1 MNQKT
6 HFPKSEP
13 KRKRDPLIHRFLA
26 SPLSGE
32 EIEARSM
39 ERIEKEVPSHS
50 FDPEEWQVVRRMIH
64 TTGDF
69 GLIDLVRFSPGAIS
83 HGIEALRSGRAIY
96 VDSRMIQSGL
106 SLKRLQSVHKAYQ
119 ALSIICHVDDEE
131 VFGEAR
137 QHRLPRSLFAVQ
149 KAKPILNRGL
159 VVFGNSPVGLLEL
172 SRLIQ
177 EEEIR
182 PALVI
187 AMPVGFVH
195 VIESKEELMSL
206 DVPFIA
212 LSGRR
217 GGSPLAV
224 SVVHAL
230 CTIAAGRRDGES
242 LMAEPTPLAKKSGS
256 LRDETII
263 LMGHGSRVPGAGKDM
278 EEVAQRL
285 RDKYDYPR
293 VEICFVSRLGPH
305 FPEIFEKCVH
315 QGSKKILAIPYFL
328 HEGLHLLLDIPEMM
342 QKEAKRFPH
351 VKLILGRS
359 LGFDEGM
366 VDLVERRIEES
377 KDLCDV
383 KDLTLPGRG
392 KYPIPPGQCEFVPM
406 LPEEAVKYRKE

>member
-1 MNQKT
+1 MNQKMD
-6 HFPKSEP
+6 FPEKES
-13 KRKRDPLIHRFLA
+13 KRKSDPFIHKFLA

-39 ERIEKEVPSHS
+39 ERIEKEAPSHP
-50 FDPEEWQVVRRMIH
+50 FGPEEWQVVRRMIH

-83 HGIEALRSGRAIY
+83 RGIEALRSGRSIY

-106 SLKRLQSVHKAYQ
+106 SLKRLQSVYEGYRAS
-119 ALSIICHVDDEE
+119 AVLCHVDDKE
-131 VFGEAR
+131 VFERAR
-137 QHRLPRSLFAVQ
+137 QQKLPRSLFAVQ
-149 KAKPILNRGL
+149 KAKSILNRGL

-172 SRLIQ
+172 NRLIQ

-230 CTIAAGRRDGES
+230 CTIAAGQKHGES
-242 LMAEPTPLAKKSGS
+242 LSAGPTPQTKESGGM
-256 LRDETII
+256 RDETII
-263 LMGHGSRVPGAGKDM
+263 LLGHGSRVPGAGRDM

-285 RDKYDYPR
+285 KDKYGYPR
-293 VEICFVSRLGPH
+293 VEICFISRLGPH
-305 FPEIFEKCVH
+305 FPEIFEKCVNL
-315 QGSKKILAIPYFL
+315 GAKKVLAIPYFL

-342 QKEAKRFPH
+342 QEEAKKFPH
-351 VKLILGRS
+351 VKLMLGRS
-359 LGFDEGM
+359 LGFDEGL
-366 VDLVERRIEES
+366 VDLVERRIEQS
-377 KDLCDV
+377 KDVCDV
-383 KDLTLPGRG
+383 RDLPLPGREE
-392 KYPIPPGQCEFVPM
+392 YPIPPGQCEFVPM
-406 LPEEAVKYRKE
+406 LPDEAARYRK

>member
-1 MNQKT
+1 MNQKMDV
-6 HFPKSEP
+6 PKKES
-13 KRKRDPLIHRFLA
+13 KRKSDPFIHRFLA

-39 ERIEKEVPSHS
+39 ERIEKEVPSHPFGS
-50 FDPEEWQVVRRMIH
+50 EEWQVVRRMIH

-69 GLIDLVRFSPGAIS
+69 GLIDLVRFSPGAIT
-83 HGIEALRSGRAIY
+83 HGIEALRSGRSIY
-96 VDSRMIQSGL
+96 VDSRMIRSGL
-106 SLKRLQSVHKAYQ
+106 SLKRLQSVYKDYQ
-119 ALSIICHVDDEE
+119 ASDILCLVDDEE
-131 VFGEAR
+131 VFEKAR
-137 QHRLPRSLFAVQ
+137 QKRLPRSLFAVQ
-149 KAKPILNRGL
+149 KAKPFLNSGL

-172 SRLIQ
+172 NRLIQ

-182 PALVI
+182 PAMVI

-206 DVPFIA
+206 DIPFIA

-230 CTIAAGRRDGES
+230 CAIAAGQRDG
-242 LMAEPTPLAKKSGS
+242 LLAQPVHLTKDSGS

-285 RDKYDYPR
+285 KDKYGYPR
-293 VEICFVSRLGPH
+293 VEICFISRLGPH
-305 FPEIFEKCVH
+305 FPEIFEKCVN
-315 QGSKKILAIPYFL
+315 QGAKKVLAIPYFL

-342 QKEAKRFPH
+342 QKEANKFPH
-351 VKLILGRS
+351 VKLMLGRS
-359 LGFDEGM
+359 LGFDEGL

-383 KDLTLPGRG
+383 RDLPLPGREE
-392 KYPIPPGQCEFVPM
+392 YPVPPGQCEFVPM
-406 LPEEAVKYRKE
+406 LPDEAAKYRR

>member
-1 MNQKT
+1 MNQKMG
-6 HFPKSEP
+6 FPKSDP
-13 KRKRDPLIHRFLA
+13 KKKRDPLIRRFLA

-39 ERIEKEVPSHS
+39 ERIEKEVPSHP
-50 FDPEEWQVVRRMIH
+50 FGPEEWQVVRRMIH

-106 SLKRLQSVHKAYQ
+106 SLKRLQSVHKGYQ
-119 ALSIICHVDDEE
+119 ASDIICHVDDEGI
-131 VFGEAR
+131 FGMAR
-137 QHRLPRSLFAVQ
+137 QQKLPRSLFAVQ

-172 SRLIQ
+172 NRLIQ

-212 LSGRR
+212 LPGRR

-230 CTIAAGRRDGES
+230 CTIAAGRRDGGS
-242 LMAEPTPLAKKSGS
+242 FTAERIRLAKESGS

-263 LMGHGSRVPGAGKDM
+263 LMGHGSRVPGASKDM

-285 RDKYDYPR
+285 KGKYGYPR
-293 VEICFVSRLGPH
+293 VEICFISRLGPH
-305 FPEIFEKCVH
+305 FPEIFEKCVN
-315 QGSKKILAIPYFL
+315 QGAQKVLAIPYFL

-342 QKEAKRFPH
+342 QEEAKRFPH

-359 LGFDEGM
+359 LGFDESL
-366 VDLVERRIEES
+366 VDLVERRVEES

-383 KDLTLPGRG
+383 RDLPLPGRG
-392 KYPIPPGQCEFVPM
+392 EYPIPPGQYEFVPM
-406 LPEEAVKYRKE
+406 LPEEAAKYRK

>member
-1 MNQKT
+1 MDLPRKESKT
-6 HFPKSEP
+6 
-13 KRKRDPLIHRFLA
+13 KREPLIHGFLA

-50 FDPEEWQVVRRMIH
+50 FGPEEWQVVRRMIH

-69 GLIDLVRFSPGAIS
+69 GLIDLIRFSPGAIF
-83 HGIEALRSGRAIY
+83 HGIEALRSGKTIY
-96 VDSRMIQSGL
+96 VDSRMIQAGL
-106 SLKRLQSVHKAYQ
+106 SLKRLQSAHKGYQ
-119 ALSIICHVDDEE
+119 TSDIYCHVDDEE
-131 VFGEAR
+131 VFEKAR
-137 QHRLPRSLFAVQ
+137 QQRLPRSLFAVQ
-149 KAKPILNRGL
+149 KARSILNGGL
-159 VVFGNSPVGLLEL
+159 VVFGNSPVGLLEIN
-172 SRLIQ
+172 RLIQ

-206 DVPFIA
+206 EVPFIA

-230 CTIAAGRRDGES
+230 CSIAATPREGKS
-242 LMAEPTPLAKKSGS
+242 FSAKPTPPAKDSKS

-263 LMGHGSRVPGAGKDM
+263 LMGHGSRVPGAGRDM

-285 RDKYDYPR
+285 KDKYGYPR
-293 VEICFVSRLGPH
+293 VEICFISRLGPH
-305 FPEIFEKCVH
+305 FPEIFEKCVK
-315 QGSKKILAIPYFL
+315 QGAEKVLAIPYFL

-342 QKEAKRFPH
+342 QKEANKFPH
-351 VKLILGRS
+351 VKLMLGKS
-359 LGFDEGM
+359 LGFDEGL

-383 KDLTLPGRG
+383 KDLTLPGREE
-392 KYPIPPGQCEFVPM
+392 YPIPPGQCEFVPM
-406 LPEEAVKYRKE
+406 LPDEAAKYRG

>member
-1 MNQKT
+1 MNQKMD
-6 HFPKSEP
+6 FPKKES
-13 KRKRDPLIHRFLA
+13 KKKRDSLIHGFLA

-39 ERIEKEVPSHS
+39 ERIEKEAPSHS
-50 FDPEEWQVVRRMIH
+50 FGPEEWQVVRRMIH

-69 GLIDLVRFSPGAIS
+69 GLIDSVRFTPGAIS
-83 HGIEALRSGRAIY
+83 HGIEALRSGRPIY

-106 SLKRLQSVHKAYQ
+106 SLKRLRSVYKGYQ
-119 ALSIICHVDDEE
+119 ASDIICHVDNEE
-131 VFGEAR
+131 VFERAR
-137 QHRLPRSLFAVQ
+137 QQRIPRSLFAVQ

-159 VVFGNSPVGLLEL
+159 VVFGNSPIGLLEL
-172 SRLIQ
+172 NRLIQ
-177 EEEIR
+177 EEDIR

-195 VIESKEELMSL
+195 VIESKQELMSL

-230 CTIAAGRRDGES
+230 CTIAVEQGEGKS
-242 LMAEPTPLAKKSGS
+242 LSAKSAPLKKESAS

-263 LMGHGSRVPGAGKDM
+263 LMGHGSRVPGACRDM

-285 RDKYDYPR
+285 KDKYGYPR
-293 VEICFVSRLGPH
+293 VEICFISRLGPH
-305 FPEIFEKCVH
+305 FPEIFENCVN
-315 QGSKKILAIPYFL
+315 QGAKKVLAIPYFL

-342 QKEAKRFPH
+342 QKEANKFPH
-351 VKLILGRS
+351 VKLMLGKS
-359 LGFDEGM
+359 LGFDEGL

-383 KDLTLPGRG
+383 RDLTLPGREE
-392 KYPIPPGQCEFVPM
+392 YPIPPGQCEFVPM
-406 LPEEAVKYRKE
+406 LPNEAARYRK

>member
-39 ERIEKEVPSHS
+39 ERIEKEVPSHP
-50 FDPEEWQVVRRMIH
+50 FGPEEWQVVRRMIH

-69 GLIDLVRFSPGAIS
+69 GLIDLVRFSPGAIF
-83 HGIEALRSGRAIY
+83 HGIEAVRSGRAIY
-96 VDSRMIQSGL
+96 VDSRMIKSGL
-106 SLKRLQSVHKAYQ
+106 SLKRLQSVYKGYQ
-119 ALSIICHVDDEE
+119 ASSIVCHVDDEE
-131 VFGEAR
+131 VFEKAR

-149 KAKPILNRGL
+149 KAKPILNTGL

-172 SRLIQ
+172 NRLIQ

-230 CTIAAGRRDGES
+230 CTIAAGRRGES
-242 LMAEPTPLAKKSGS
+242 LIAEPTPLVKKPGS

-305 FPEIFEKCVH
+305 FPEIFEKCVN
-315 QGSKKILAIPYFL
+315 QGAKKILAIPYFL
-328 HEGLHLLLDIPEMM
+328 HEGLHLLLDIPEML

-359 LGFDEGM
+359 LGFDEGL

>member
-1 MNQKT
+1 MNQ
-6 HFPKSEP
+6 
-13 KRKRDPLIHRFLA
+13 RKELKKKCDPLIHKFLA

-39 ERIEKEVPSHS
+39 ERIEKEAPSHPFS
-50 FDPEEWQVVRRMIH
+50 SEEWQVVRRMIH

-83 HGIEALRSGRAIY
+83 HGIEALRSGRSIY

-106 SLKRLQSVHKAYQ
+106 SLKRLQSVYKGYQ
-119 ALSIICHVDDEE
+119 ASDIICHVDDEE
-131 VFGEAR
+131 VFEKAW

-159 VVFGNSPVGLLEL
+159 VVFGNSPIALLEL
-172 SRLIQ
+172 NRLIQ

-182 PALVI
+182 PALVV

-195 VIESKEELMSL
+195 VIESKEELTAL
-206 DVPFIA
+206 DIPFIA

-230 CTIAAGRRDGES
+230 CAIAAGRGDGES
-242 LMAEPTPLAKKSGS
+242 LFAEPTPLKKDSGS

-263 LMGHGSRVPGAGKDM
+263 LMGHGSRVPGASRDM

-285 RDKYDYPR
+285 KDKYGYPR
-293 VEICFVSRLGPH
+293 VEICFISRLGPH
-305 FPEIFEKCVH
+305 FPEIFEKCVN
-315 QGSKKILAIPYFL
+315 QGAKKVLAIPYFL

-359 LGFDEGM
+359 LGFDEGL

-383 KDLTLPGRG
+383 RDLALPGREE
-392 KYPIPPGQCEFVPM
+392 YPIPPGQCEFVPM
-406 LPEEAVKYRKE
+406 LPEEAAKYRR

>member
-1 MNQKT
+1 MNQK
-6 HFPKSEP
+6 KESE
-13 KRKRDPLIHRFLA
+13 KKRDPLIHKFLA

-39 ERIEKEVPSHS
+39 ERIEKEMPSHRFGS
-50 FDPEEWQVVRRMIH
+50 EEWQVVRRMIH

-69 GLIDLVRFSPGAIS
+69 GLTDLVRFSPGAIS
-83 HGIEALRSGRAIY
+83 HGIEALQSGRPIY

-106 SLKRLQSVHKAYQ
+106 SLKRLQSVYKDYQ
-119 ALSIICHVDDEE
+119 ASDIICHVDDEE
-131 VFGEAR
+131 VFEKAR

-149 KAKPILNRGL
+149 KAKSILNNGL
-159 VVFGNSPVGLLEL
+159 VVFGNSPIGLLEL

-230 CTIAAGRRDGES
+230 CTIAAGQKEDFSVER
-242 LMAEPTPLAKKSGS
+242 TPLANHTGN

-263 LMGHGSRVPGAGKDM
+263 LMGHGSRVPGASRDM

-285 RDKYDYPR
+285 KDKYGYPR
-293 VEICFVSRLGPH
+293 VEICFISRLGPH
-305 FPEIFEKCVH
+305 FPEVFEKCVN
-315 QGSKKILAIPYFL
+315 QGAKKVLAIPYFL

-351 VKLILGRS
+351 VKLMLGRS
-359 LGFDEGM
+359 LGFDEGL

-377 KDLCDV
+377 KGLCDV
-383 KDLTLPGRG
+383 KDLTLPGREE
-392 KYPIPPGQCEFVPM
+392 YPIPPGQCEFVPM
-406 LPEEAVKYRKE
+406 LPEEAARYRK

>member
-1 MNQKT
+1 MSQ
-6 HFPKSEP
+6 
-13 KRKRDPLIHRFLA
+13 RKESKEKGNSLIHKFLA

-39 ERIEKEVPSHS
+39 ERIEKEVPTRP
-50 FDPEEWQVVRRMIH
+50 FGPEEWQVVRRMIH
-64 TTGDF
+64 TSGDF

-83 HGIEALRSGRAIY
+83 HGIQALRSGRPIY

-106 SLKRLQSVHKAYQ
+106 SLTRLQSVHKGYQ
-119 ALSIICHVDDEE
+119 ASDIICHVDDGE
-131 VFGEAR
+131 VFEKAR
-137 QHRLPRSLFAVQ
+137 QQKLPRSLFAVQ
-149 KAKPILNRGL
+149 KAKPLLNRGL
-159 VVFGNSPVGLLEL
+159 AVFGNSPVGLLEL
-172 SRLIQ
+172 NRLIK

-212 LSGRR
+212 LTGRR

-230 CTIAAGRRDGES
+230 CTIAASQRDGES
-242 LMAEPTPLAKKSGS
+242 LIAEPTPLVKESRG

-285 RDKYDYPR
+285 KDKYGYPR
-293 VEICFVSRLGPH
+293 VEICFISRLGPH
-305 FPEIFEKCVH
+305 FPEIFEKCVS
-315 QGSKKILAIPYFL
+315 QGAKKVLAIPYFL

-342 QKEAKRFPH
+342 QEEAKRFPH

-359 LGFDEGM
+359 LGFDEGL

-383 KDLTLPGRG
+383 RDLPLPGREE
-392 KYPIPPGQCEFVPM
+392 YPVPPGQYEFVPM
-406 LPEEAVKYRKE
+406 LPEEAAKYRKE

>member
-1 MNQKT
+1 MNQKMD
-6 HFPKSEP
+6 FPKKES
-13 KRKRDPLIHRFLA
+13 KRKSDPFIHRFLA

-39 ERIEKEVPSHS
+39 ERIEKEVPPHP
-50 FDPEEWQVVRRMIH
+50 FGPEEWQVVRRMIH

-83 HGIEALRSGRAIY
+83 HGIEALQSGRSLY

-106 SLKRLQSVHKAYQ
+106 SLKRLQSVYKGYQ
-119 ALSIICHVDDEE
+119 ASDILCHVDDEE
-131 VFGEAR
+131 VSEKAR
-137 QHRLPRSLFAVQ
+137 QKRLPRSFFAVQ

-172 SRLIQ
+172 NRLIQ

-206 DVPFIA
+206 DIPFIA

-230 CTIAAGRRDGES
+230 CVIAAGQRDGLS
-242 LMAEPTPLAKKSGS
+242 AEPTALTKESGS

-285 RDKYDYPR
+285 KDKYGYPR
-293 VEICFVSRLGPH
+293 VEICFISRLGPH
-305 FPEIFEKCVH
+305 FPEIFEKCVN
-315 QGSKKILAIPYFL
+315 QGAKKVLAIPYFL

-342 QKEAKRFPH
+342 QQEAKKFPH
-351 VKLILGRS
+351 VKLMLGRS
-359 LGFDEGM
+359 LGFDEGL

-383 KDLTLPGRG
+383 RDLPLPGRE
-392 KYPIPPGQCEFVPM
+392 KYPVPPGQCEFVPM
-406 LPEEAVKYRKE
+406 LPDEAARYRK

>member
-1 MNQKT
+1 MD
-6 HFPKSEP
+6 FPKNKSKKKSEP
-13 KRKRDPLIHRFLA
+13 FIRRFLA

-39 ERIEKEVPSHS
+39 ERIEEEAGPHS
-50 FDPEEWQVVRRMIH
+50 FGPEEWQVVRRMIH
-64 TTGDF
+64 TAGDF
-69 GLIDLVRFSPGAIS
+69 GLIDLVKFSPGAIS
-83 HGIEALRSGRAIY
+83 HGIEALRSGRPIY

-106 SLKRLQSVHKAYQ
+106 SLKRLQAVYKGYQ
-119 ALSIICHVDDEE
+119 ASDIVCRVDDEE
-131 VFGEAR
+131 IFEKAR
-137 QHRLPRSLFAVQ
+137 RQKLPRSLFAVQ
-149 KAKPILNRGL
+149 KAKPILDGGL

-177 EEEIR
+177 EEKIR

-206 DVPFIA
+206 DIPFIA

-230 CTIAAGRRDGES
+230 CTIAAAQEKDLPSEQIHQTKH
-242 LMAEPTPLAKKSGS
+242 AGS
-256 LRDETII
+256 SREETII
-263 LMGHGSRVPGAGKDM
+263 LMGHGSRVPGAGRDM

-285 RDKYDYPR
+285 RDKYGYPR
-293 VEICFVSRLGPH
+293 VEICFISRLGPH
-305 FPEIFEKCVH
+305 FPEIFEKCVD
-315 QGSKKILAIPYFL
+315 QGAKKIVAIPYFL

-342 QKEAKRFPH
+342 QEEAKRFPH
-351 VKLILGRS
+351 VKLILGKS
-359 LGFDEGM
+359 LGFDEG
-366 VDLVERRIEES
+366 LVGLVARRIEES
-377 KDLCDV
+377 TDLCDV
-383 KDLTLPGRG
+383 RDLTLPGRG

-406 LPEEAVKYRKE
+406 LPEEAARYRK

>member
-1 MNQKT
+1 MNQKMD
-6 HFPKSEP
+6 FPKKESKKNP
-13 KRKRDPLIHRFLA
+13 VPLIHGFLA

-39 ERIEKEVPSHS
+39 ERIEKEMPSHP
-50 FDPEEWQVVRRMIH
+50 FGPEEWQVVRRMIH

-69 GLIDLVRFSPGAIS
+69 GLIDSVRFTPGAIS
-83 HGIEALRSGRAIY
+83 HGIEALRSGRSIY

-106 SLKRLQSVHKAYQ
+106 SLKRLRSVYKDYQ
-119 ALSIICHVDDEE
+119 TSDIHCYVDDEE
-131 VFGEAR
+131 VFEKAR
-137 QHRLPRSLFAVQ
+137 QQRLPRSLFAVQ
-149 KAKPILNRGL
+149 KAKPVLNRGL
-159 VVFGNSPVGLLEL
+159 VVFGNSPIGLLEIN
-172 SRLIQ
+172 RLIQ
-177 EEEIR
+177 EEKIR

-230 CTIAAGRRDGES
+230 CTIAAGQREGKSFSAES
-242 LMAEPTPLAKKSGS
+242 APLVRESIS

-263 LMGHGSRVPGAGKDM
+263 LMGHGSRVPGAGRDM

-285 RDKYDYPR
+285 KDKYGYPR
-293 VEICFVSRLGPH
+293 VEICFISRLGPH
-305 FPEIFEKCVH
+305 FPEIFEKCVN
-315 QGSKKILAIPYFL
+315 QGAKKVLAIPYFL

-342 QKEAKRFPH
+342 QKEASKFPH

-359 LGFDEGM
+359 LGFDEGL

-377 KDLCDV
+377 KDLLDV
-383 KDLTLPGRG
+383 RDLTLPGRET
-392 KYPIPPGQCEFVPM
+392 YPIPPGQCEFVPM
-406 LPEEAVKYRKE
+406 LPEEAARYRK

>member
-1 MNQKT
+1 MNQK
-6 HFPKSEP
+6 KEL
-13 KRKRDPLIHRFLA
+13 KKKCDPWIHKFLA

-39 ERIEKEVPSHS
+39 ERIEKEVPTHP
-50 FDPEEWQVVRRMIH
+50 FGPEEWQVVRRMVH

-69 GLIDLVRFSPGAIS
+69 GLIDWVRFSPGAIS
-83 HGIEALRSGRAIY
+83 HGIEALRSGSALY

-106 SLKRLQSVHKAYQ
+106 SLKRLQSVHKGYQ
-119 ALSIICHVDDEE
+119 VSDIICHVDNEE
-131 VFGEAR
+131 VFEKAR
-137 QHRLPRSLFAVQ
+137 QQRLPRSLFAVQ
-149 KAKPILNRGL
+149 KAKPFLNRGL

-172 SRLIQ
+172 NRLIQ

-212 LSGRR
+212 LAGRR

-224 SVVHAL
+224 SVIHAL
-230 CTIAAGRRDGES
+230 CSIAAGRGDGES
-242 LMAEPTPLAKKSGS
+242 LTAKSTPPAKEAGS

-263 LMGHGSRVPGAGKDM
+263 LMGHGSRVPGASRDM

-285 RDKYDYPR
+285 KDKYGYPR
-293 VEICFVSRLGPH
+293 VEICFISRLGPH
-305 FPEIFEKCVH
+305 FPEIFEKCVN
-315 QGSKKILAIPYFL
+315 QGAKKVLAIPYFL

-342 QKEAKRFPH
+342 QKEAKRFPD
-351 VKLILGRS
+351 VKLMLGRS
-359 LGFDEGM
+359 LGFDEGL

-377 KDLCDV
+377 KDLPDV
-383 KDLTLPGRG
+383 TDLTLPGRG
-392 KYPIPPGQCEFVPM
+392 EYPIPPGQYEFVPM
-406 LPEEAVKYRKE
+406 LPEEAARYRKE

>member
-1 MNQKT
+1 MNQKRES
-6 HFPKSEP
+6 K
-13 KRKRDPLIHRFLA
+13 KKRDPLIHKFLA

-39 ERIEKEVPSHS
+39 ERIEKEVPAHP
-50 FDPEEWQVVRRMIH
+50 FGPEEWQVVRRMIH

-69 GLIDLVRFSPGAIS
+69 GLINLVRFSPEAIS
-83 HGIEALRSGRAIY
+83 HGVDALRSGRAIY

-106 SLKRLQSVHKAYQ
+106 SLMRLQSVHKGYQ
-119 ALSIICHVDDEE
+119 ASDILCHVDDEE
-131 VFGEAR
+131 VFGKAR
-137 QHRLPRSLFAVQ
+137 QQRLPRSLFAVQ
-149 KAKPILNRGL
+149 KAKPFLNRGL
-159 VVFGNSPVGLLEL
+159 VVFGNSPVGLLEVN
-172 SRLIQ
+172 RLIQ
-177 EEEIR
+177 EEGIR

-212 LSGRR
+212 LTGRR

-230 CTIAAGRRDGES
+230 CTIAAGRRDRES
-242 LMAEPTPLAKKSGS
+242 LTVQPTPPAKESRS

-285 RDKYDYPR
+285 KDKYGYPR
-293 VEICFVSRLGPH
+293 VEICFISRLGPH
-305 FPEIFEKCVH
+305 FPEIFEKCVN
-315 QGSKKILAIPYFL
+315 QGAKKVLAIPYFL

-342 QKEAKRFPH
+342 QEEAKRFPH

-359 LGFDEGM
+359 LGFDEGL

-377 KDLCDV
+377 KDHCDV
-383 KDLTLPGRG
+383 RDLTLPGRRE
-392 KYPIPPGQCEFVPM
+392 YPVPPGQYEFVPM
-406 LPEEAVKYRKE
+406 LPEEAARYRKE